1 MSHSLA
7 NRSLLSGSFRSL
19 VERFPVLP
27 GILFEDRS
35 TPVKKPGGFTIIE
48 VVLAISILAIIMSVT
63 YSVLSQI
70 VRTKQMLDD
79 SREVKAIVNSILIRM
94 TREIQLARAGF
105 PLLPDPDKIDQP
117 NKPSVNLIGESIR
130 LPNDLSGDR
139 LTFLAAQGG
148 QYLPDGTSHSG
159 DVQITY
165 RVEED
170 PEQKGNPQR
179 TFYLIREEIPYMRS
193 AEKAY
198 QQGMVFPVTNK
209 LVSLSFR
216 FFDPKSS
223 KWVSSWG
230 TNSSYVKLPKLV
242 EFEVR
247 VKSQNGTIESFK
259 TAVALRSVADSQ

>member
-1 MSHSLA
+1 MDPTS
-7 NRSLLSGSFRSL
+7 RRTGR
-19 VERFPVLP
+19 
-27 GILFEDRS
+27 
-35 TPVKKPGGFTIIE
+35 PGGFTIIE

-63 YSVLSQI
+63 YSVLNQI
-70 VRTKQMLDD
+70 IRTKQMLDD

-105 PLLPDPDKIDQP
+105 PLLPGRDKLDQP
-117 NKPSVNLIGESIR
+117 NKPSVNLIGESVE
-130 LPNDLSGDR
+130 LPNGLPGDSV
-139 LTFLAAQGG
+139 TFLAAQGG

-170 PEQKGNPQR
+170 PEQKGDRDR
-179 TFYLIREEIPYMRS
+179 TYYLIREELPYIRS

-198 QQGMVFPVTNK
+198 RQAMIFPVTNK

-216 FFDPKSS
+216 FFDPRSS

-230 TNSSYVKLPKLV
+230 TSAGSMKLPKLV

-247 VKSQNGTIESFK
+247 VKSSNGTVEAFK
-259 TAVALRSVADSQ
+259 TAVALRSVADVP